1 MPMRINAENALS
13 RSRNYHLDELEE
25 YRYLSSEVASLETE
39 VSRLITQEADRGKT
53 SVIYNFATKD
63 KKTDKETFMK
73 AKLMCEELHYHG
85 FDTSIFF
92 DDYEGSYPTG
102 YRVVILWE

>member
-1 MPMRINAENALS
+1 MRINAENALS

-25 YRYLSSEVASLETE
+25 YRYLSNEVASLETE
-39 VSRLITQEADRGKT
+39 VSQLIVHAADIGET
-53 SVIYNFATKD
+53 SVIYNFETRD
-63 KKTDKETFMK
+63 KKADKEIFMK
-73 AKLMCEELHYHG
+73 AKLLCEGLHYHG

-102 YRVVILWE
+102 YRVVIMWG